1 MEKENFV
8 KILEKHKVP
17 ADVHDKWWNDL
28 TQHHFIFC
36 CNDSEHALL
45 DFFVGKAM
53 EKGCA
58 RSAPW

>member
-1 MEKENFV
+1 MEKEEFV

-17 ADVHDKWWNDL
+17 AHVHDKWWDNL

-36 CNDSEHALL
+36 CGEPSALL

-53 EKGCA
+53 EKECT
-58 RSAPW
+58 SAPW